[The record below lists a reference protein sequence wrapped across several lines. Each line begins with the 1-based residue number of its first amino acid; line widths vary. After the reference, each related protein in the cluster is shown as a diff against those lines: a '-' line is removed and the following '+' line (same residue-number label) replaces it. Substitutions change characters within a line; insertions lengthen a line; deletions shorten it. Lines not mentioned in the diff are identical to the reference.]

1 MLHTSE
7 YNLSKLSVLQRQRQ
21 ALLLS
26 LIRRA
31 AREIVK
37 DENGL
42 CLQFPKRQSTWM
54 ILAEFIN
61 LERLC
66 DPTLTYRLELELSN
80 EQVYLKVTGEPE
92 ALEALQHRWL
102 SG

>member
-1 MLHTSE
+1 LLPSQPGHSLSF
-7 YNLSKLSVLQRQRQ
+7 NLYP
-21 ALLLS
+21 
-26 LIRRA
+26 
-31 AREIVK
+31 
-37 DENGL
+37 GL

-66 DPTLTYRLELELSN
+66 EPTLTYRLELELSN

-102 SG
+102 RG

>member
-1 MLHTSE
+1 
-7 YNLSKLSVLQRQRQ
+7 
-21 ALLLS
+21 
-26 LIRRA
+26 
-31 AREIVK
+31 
-37 DENGL
+37 
-42 CLQFPKRQSTWM
+42 M

-66 DPTLTYRLELELSN
+66 EPTLTYRLELELSN